1 MRFRQSPFLRRT
13 HVELSEE
20 MQEGSQVRGC
30 SSAWKMISAHEMKSG
45 RLSVLA
51 FEVGL
56 PRRPTAAPKAPVAV
70 PTVWMGTSWVGACGR
85 EEPRFVRGVGL
96 PHASIRSPSARLAQ
110 KNTCCAGPKT
120 AKYDD

>member
-1 MRFRQSPFLRRT
+1 
-13 HVELSEE
+13 

-30 SSAWKMISAHEMKSG
+30 SSAWKMISAPEMKSG

-56 PRRPTAAPKAPVAV
+56 LRRPTAAPKAPLSV
-70 PTVWMGTSWVGACGR
+70 PTVWMGTSSVGARGR

-96 PHASIRSPSARLAQ
+96 PPREHPIAFRRVGAEKHLLCGS
-110 KNTCCAGPKT
+110 
-120 AKYDD
+120 